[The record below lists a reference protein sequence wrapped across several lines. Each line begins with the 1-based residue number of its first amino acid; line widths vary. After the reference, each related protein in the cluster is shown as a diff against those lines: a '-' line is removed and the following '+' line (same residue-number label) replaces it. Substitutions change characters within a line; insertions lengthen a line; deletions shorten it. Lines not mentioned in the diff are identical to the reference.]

1 VDGTIDLLCENEFQT
16 NFEKAQH
23 QGKDTVAIV
32 N

>member
-1 VDGTIDLLCENEFQT
+1 VDGTIDLRYENGFQT
-16 NFEKAQH
+16 NFEKAQR